1 MQRSELTDTA
11 GTLPSNSEFGDG
23 WKLLVASFI
32 GVAIGL
38 TAMPFYTYGVFA
50 TPLQDEFG
58 WSRAAVQLPLLFQT
72 IGALALLPL
81 VGWSTDKYGARPVA
95 LISLIAYF
103 LAFSSF
109 SLLTDNVY
117 QYYATAFL
125 LGACGA
131 GTMPITWT
139 KAIIGAFN
147 RNRGI
152 ALGLALMGT
161 GLTGFIAPAAANWFI
176 EDHGWRS
183 AYLMLTGASAIIGLP
198 MVYFLFHEKRGTS
211 DTGAEILTG
220 VSLGTAIANYRFWLI
235 AVAFF
240 VISFGIGGSIPN
252 LFPLFTGE
260 GFTPTAAAGILSLI
274 GLSVICGRIAT
285 GFLLDR
291 FWAPAIAAGLM
302 ALPAISCVLLVISPG
317 ELRTAY
323 IATVLIGFAA
333 GAEFDIIAY
342 LASRY
347 FGSRNYSKI
356 YSALYVSFAV
366 GAAAAPAVF
375 GAVYDDT
382 GSYDRIFAISAG
394 LFLFGS
400 LLLLFLGKYPSF
412 TAVTEDGETAPAAS
426 HHVSG

>member
-1 MQRSELTDTA
+1 MQRSELADTA

-72 IGALALLPL
+72 IGALVLLPV

-220 VSLGTAIANYRFWLI
+220 VSLGTAIASYRFWLI

-260 GFTPTAAAGILSLI
+260 GFTPAAAAGILSLI
-274 GLSVICGRIAT
+274 GLSVVCGRIAT

-302 ALPAISCVLLVISPG
+302 ALPAISCILLIISPG

-347 FGSRNYSKI
+347 FGSLNYSKI

-375 GAVYDDT
+375 GAVYDKT
-382 GSYDRIFAISAG
+382 GSYNGIFAISAG

-412 TAVTEDGETAPAAS
+412 TAVTKEGETAPAAS